1 MAQAFFL
8 LAATFIPLLLSP
20 VAYIIGRRYG
30 INITTWFSFGAL
42 AISTILLF
50 IPAMMLQGGHSVY
63 KESYQWSQFGNFGL
77 RLDGLSLPFAII
89 IYILCTVLALY
100 SKPYMIHKI
109 LEDAHERFGG
119 KKISSTFQSEHS
131 NSAETGGRGSDHADE
146 STREVKEH
154 HHNLSSSDVTEGTT
168 AFTAT
173 TTTETA
179 GTRTATTARELA
191 TLDLHTRTY
200 VNSQMGLYFAL
211 YLAFSM
217 GMIGTVL
224 ATNLIEFYV
233 FFELMLVPSFFLI
246 AFYGYGAR
254 RRIALM
260 FFFWTHVG
268 AVVLLLGLLAMGFF
282 AGGFDYDTVK
292 ANASKIPVPWL
303 SIIIFSLVIG
313 LGVKLAAFLL
323 HIWLP
328 YAHAEA
334 PTPVSAL
341 LSPAMI
347 GIGAY
352 GILRLWLE
360 LLTGSYAQYSLYIN
374 IWGLATMIYGGAMA
388 LMQDDIKKVLAYS
401 SISQMG
407 YILFGIGSGS
417 LLGIT
422 GGTLVYVTHG
432 LGKAILFMMAGS
444 IILQTGTRSMSKLGG
459 LAGKMPYTAVIAMI
473 GALTIIGIPPTSGFM
488 SEWILFNGVLQTGV
502 HDMNS
507 FRVVL
512 FAFGILTTVL
522 SSAYIL
528 WMYKRIFFGK
538 IPQQLAHVKD
548 ASRYVIVTMAV
559 LAAIT
564 LIIGVYPEPL
574 LRPITTYIQGTF
586 AHTPQVLPLPTSPKG
601 QGVNNINYDNDGKF
615 SSASNLHMHEAVS
628 HTDMNEL
635 GVHNQGL
642 YTIATSNAFNLLN
655 NIGTYE
661 VANSIQI
668 DHTDHMDVS
677 SWKRAVNAE
686 PVYHNLSCQ
695 QLVCVESI

>member
-1 MAQAFFL
+1 MTFL
-8 LAATFIPLLLSP
+8 LAAVFLPLLLSP
-20 VAYIIGRRYG
+20 LAYIFGRKLG
-30 INITTWFSFGAL
+30 TNFATWFSFSIL
-42 AISTILLF
+42 AISTILLM
-50 IPAMMLQGGHSVY
+50 IPAMSLKSGSHEGYQ
-63 KESYQWSQFGNFGL
+63 ESYQWSQFGNFGL
-77 RLDGLSLPFAII
+77 RLDGLSLPFALI

-109 LEDAHERFGG
+109 
-119 KKISSTFQSEHS
+119 
-131 NSAETGGRGSDHADE
+131 
-146 STREVKEH
+146 
-154 HHNLSSSDVTEGTT
+154 
-168 AFTAT
+168 
-173 TTTETA
+173 TETA
-179 GTRTATTARELA
+179 NEIFRVGPNGSNGARDKNDYAGRNDYHTHRTNNSESHSESNENSYDRIIGSDSPQSQIATYTPKEIKQ
-191 TLDLHTRTY
+191 Y
-200 VNSQMGLYFAL
+200 VNTQVGLYFAL

-217 GMIGTVL
+217 GMLGTVL
-224 ATNLIEFYV
+224 ATNLIEFFV

-246 AFYGYGAR
+246 AFYGYGAK

-282 AGGFDYDTVK
+282 AGGFDYDTVR
-292 ANASKIPVPWL
+292 ANVKNIPANWM

-352 GILRLWLE
+352 GLLRLWLE
-360 LLTGSYAQYSLYIN
+360 LLTGNYTQYSLYIN

-388 LMQDDIKKVLAYS
+388 LMQDDVKKVLAYS

-407 YILFGIGSGS
+407 YILFGIGSES
-417 LLGIT
+417 ILGIT
-422 GGTLVYVTHG
+422 GGALFYVTHG

-459 LAGKMPYTAVIAMI
+459 LAGNMPYTAVITMI

-488 SEWILFNGVLQTGV
+488 SEWILFGGVLQTALSQA
-502 HDMNS
+502 DS

-512 FAFGILTTVL
+512 FGFGILTTVL

-538 IPQQLAHVKD
+538 IPERLVNVKD
-548 ASRYVIVTMAV
+548 SSAYITATMAA
-559 LAAIT
+559 LAGLT
-564 LIIGVYPEPL
+564 LILGVYPDPIL
-574 LRPITTYIQGTF
+574 NPITNYVESVF
-586 AHTPQVLPLPTSPKG
+586 PQDSGVLQLPSQIEESQDRLNSEQPSSGILHSGIGKP
-601 QGVNNINYDNDGKF
+601 DNDFLNKYPTADIVT
-615 SSASNLHMHEAVS
+615 SARGIE
-628 HTDMNEL
+628 
-635 GVHNQGL
+635 
-642 YTIATSNAFNLLN
+642 I
-655 NIGTYE
+655 
-661 VANSIQI
+661 NSG
-668 DHTDHMDVS
+668 
-677 SWKRAVNAE
+677 
-686 PVYHNLSCQ
+686 
-695 QLVCVESI
+695 

>member
-1 MAQAFFL
+1 MAFL
-8 LAATFIPLLLSP
+8 LAAVFIPLLLSP
-20 VAYIIGRRYG
+20 LAYILCKKLGV
-30 INITTWFSFGAL
+30 NVATWFSFFIL
-42 AISTILLF
+42 AISTILLI
-50 IPAMMLQGGHSVY
+50 IPATGLGVGGSKAY
-63 KESYQWSQFGNFGL
+63 EESYQWSQFGNFGL
-77 RLDGLSLPFAII
+77 RLDGLSLPFALI

-100 SKPYMIHKI
+100 SKPYMIHKVGESAKEI
-109 LEDAHERFGG
+109 FG
-119 KKISSTFQSEHS
+119 TAPN
-131 NSAETGGRGSDHADE
+131 NSASRGDKNKLND
-146 STREVKEH
+146 
-154 HHNLSSSDVTEGTT
+154 SSSQSQSQSQ
-168 AFTAT
+168 
-173 TTTETA
+173 
-179 GTRTATTARELA
+179 LA
-191 TLDLHTRTY
+191 TYVPKEIKQY
-200 VNSQMGLYFAL
+200 VNTQVGLYFAL

-217 GMIGTVL
+217 GMLGTVL

-268 AVVLLLGLLAMGFF
+268 AVILLLGLLAMGFF

-292 ANASKIPVPWL
+292 SNVAKIPAQWM
-303 SIIIFSLVIG
+303 SIIIFSLVVG

-352 GILRLWLE
+352 GLLRLWLE
-360 LLTGSYAQYSLYIN
+360 LLTGNYTQYSFYIN

-401 SISQMG
+401 SVSQMG
-407 YILFGIGSGS
+407 YILFGLGSES
-417 LLGIT
+417 ILGIT

-473 GALTIIGIPPTSGFM
+473 GGLTIIGVPPTSGFM
-488 SEWILFNGVLQTGV
+488 SEWILFGGVLQTAV
-502 HDMNS
+502 HDADPA
-507 FRVVL
+507 RAIL
-512 FAFGILTTVL
+512 FAFGILTTIL

-538 IPQQLAHVKD
+538 IPERLVSVTD
-548 ASRYVIVTMAV
+548 SNRYITVTMAV
-559 LAAIT
+559 LAGLT
-564 LIIGVYPEPL
+564 LTLGVYPDPIL
-574 LRPITTYIQGTF
+574 NPITSY
-586 AHTPQVLPLPTSPKG
+586 
-601 QGVNNINYDNDGKF
+601 
-615 SSASNLHMHEAVS
+615 
-628 HTDMNEL
+628 
-635 GVHNQGL
+635 
-642 YTIATSNAFNLLN
+642 
-655 NIGTYE
+655 
-661 VANSIQI
+661 
-668 DHTDHMDVS
+668 
-677 SWKRAVNAE
+677 
-686 PVYHNLSCQ
+686 
-695 QLVCVESI
+695 VESIFPPNSGVLQLPSSHSTAMPGERQDTQEKSASQPSNVIYSSNDSSDTYVMPTRVVTPSAEGGIYGEDNQKYSYAKGEYAMAVYNIARASK

>member
-1 MAQAFFL
+1 MTFL
-8 LAATFIPLLLSP
+8 LAAVFIPLLLSP
-20 VAYIIGRRYG
+20 LAYILGRKFG
-30 INITTWFSFGAL
+30 TNLATWFSFSIL
-42 AISTILLF
+42 AVSTILLM
-50 IPAMMLQGGHSVY
+50 IPALGLKPGSHEGYQ
-63 KESYQWSQFGNFGL
+63 ESYQWSQFGNFGL
-77 RLDGLSLPFAII
+77 RLDGLSLPFALI
-89 IYILCTVLALY
+89 IYILCTALALY

-109 LEDAHERFGG
+109 TEAANEIFRTGPNSSNGARKKFGSQERSDYYSTQTGNSRSRG
-119 KKISSTFQSEHS
+119 EGEGLSANENSHNRIVGTDSSQSQ
-131 NSAETGGRGSDHADE
+131 
-146 STREVKEH
+146 
-154 HHNLSSSDVTEGTT
+154 
-168 AFTAT
+168 
-173 TTTETA
+173 
-179 GTRTATTARELA
+179 LA
-191 TLDLHTRTY
+191 THISPEMKQY
-200 VNSQMGLYFAL
+200 VNTQVGLYFAL

-217 GMIGTVL
+217 GMLGTVL

-292 ANASKIPVPWL
+292 SNVNKIPANWM
-303 SIIIFSLVIG
+303 SIIIFSLVVG

-352 GILRLWLE
+352 GLLRLWLE
-360 LLTGSYAQYSLYIN
+360 LLTGNYTQYSIYIN

-388 LMQDDIKKVLAYS
+388 LMQDDVKKVLAYS

-407 YILFGIGSGS
+407 YILFGIGSES
-417 LLGIT
+417 ILGIT
-422 GGTLVYVTHG
+422 GGALFYVTHG

-459 LAGKMPYTAVIAMI
+459 LAGNMPYTAVISMI

-488 SEWILFNGVLQTGV
+488 SEWILFGGVLQTALSQS
-502 HDMNS
+502 DPT
-507 FRVVL
+507 RVVL
-512 FAFGILTTVL
+512 FGFGILTTVL

-538 IPQQLAHVKD
+538 IPERLVNVKD
-548 ASRYVIVTMAV
+548 SSAYITATMAV
-559 LAAIT
+559 LAGLT
-564 LIIGVYPEPL
+564 LLLGVYPDPIL
-574 LRPITTYIQGTF
+574 NPITNYVESVFPENSG
-586 AHTPQVLPLPTSPKG
+586 VLQLPSQEENALVKQPPEQSSSG
-601 QGVNNINYDNDGKF
+601 FQQSSIGKPD
-615 SSASNLHMHEAVS
+615 SNLLDQYSKPGILTPAKGKIAGEGQQKESVARFE
-628 HTDMNEL
+628 HTAL
-635 GVHNQGL
+635 IYSKTG
-642 YTIATSNAFNLLN
+642 AS
-655 NIGTYE
+655 
-661 VANSIQI
+661 
-668 DHTDHMDVS
+668 
-677 SWKRAVNAE
+677 K
-686 PVYHNLSCQ
+686 
-695 QLVCVESI
+695 